1 VLVCGVGAM
10 ARTALA
16 RGELLAQHGLRV
28 TVVDPRW
35 VLPVPAELV
44 KLVGVHDHA
53 LTNEEAEREGGV
65 GSALGLRARDAGIP
79 TPVQAFGVPRR
90 YLEHASRDELL
101 TGLRLTAPDLAR
113 DVLAALGAT
122 T

>member
-16 RGELLAQHGLRV
+16 LGELLAQHGLRV

-35 VLPVPAELV
+35 VLPVPAALV
-44 KLVGVHDHA
+44 KLVGEHDHA
-53 LTNEEAEREGGV
+53 VTLEDGVREGGI
-65 GSALGLRARDAGIP
+65 GSAVGLRARDAGIA

-113 DVLAALGAT
+113 DVLAALGAAS
-122 T
+122 